1 MAKEGSECRLA
12 LKKVR
17 HVLSNLPDAFED
29 LTGVIASD
37 LKVIVTA
44 LTQRAGERLLLSR
57 RQLQQLQLRLWN
69 NLTQVLTE
77 TWNRSTSSVNEPVG
91 GAGTRSATTA

>member
-1 MAKEGSECRLA
+1 MSTCTRESPPRSLE
-12 LKKVR
+12 
-17 HVLSNLPDAFED
+17 LPDAFED

-44 LTQRAGERLLLSR
+44 LTQRAGERMLLSR

-69 NLTQVLTE
+69 NLTQALTE
-77 TWNRSTSSVNEPVG
+77 TLEPLDVE
-91 GAGTRSATTA
+91 RQ